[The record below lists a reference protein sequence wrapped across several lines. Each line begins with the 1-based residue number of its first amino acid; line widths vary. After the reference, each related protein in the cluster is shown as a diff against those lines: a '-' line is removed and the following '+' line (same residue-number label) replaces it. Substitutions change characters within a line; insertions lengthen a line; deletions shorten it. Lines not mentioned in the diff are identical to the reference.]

1 MGVRTSVRSVQPVT
15 LEAAGCDLGKGRNPG
30 AGDRGAHNHVSED
43 FPMRYLVEGVAR
55 DVAAGKRVLVAMPRM
70 VEAREVFRR
79 VAESGDWSRVQRTNG
94 MESVEHDS
102 GGRAWFRS
110 ASSHGV
116 RGVHCDV
123 LVVVGDVADRDEL
136 LPAVVPGGEVARL

>member
-1 MGVRTSVRSVQPVT
+1 
-15 LEAAGCDLGKGRNPG
+15 
-30 AGDRGAHNHVSED
+30 
-43 FPMRYLVEGVAR
+43 MRYLVEGVAR
-55 DVAAGKRVLVAMPRM
+55 DVASGKRVMVAMPRM

-136 LPAVVPGGEVARL
+136 LPAVVPGGEVVRL

>member
-1 MGVRTSVRSVQPVT
+1 
-15 LEAAGCDLGKGRNPG
+15 
-30 AGDRGAHNHVSED
+30 
-43 FPMRYLVEGVAR
+43 MRYLVEGVAR
-55 DVAAGKRVLVAMPRM
+55 DVASGKRVLVAMPRM
-70 VEAREVFRR
+70 EAREVFRR

-110 ASSHGV
+110 ASSRGV

-123 LVVVGDVADRDEL
+123 LVVVGDAADHSDEL
-136 LPAVVPGGEVARL
+136 LPAVVPGGEAVRL